1 MHAGCRQR
9 FHVHDAVQ
17 VIYVRRD
24 EINVVGGFRLERFF
38 KAEPPDILQTLAND
52 FVRAVLNPFGG
63 VGVRGS
69 AVRGVVFETAV
80 IGRIVGRRN
89 DHPIRQSALPAGVVG
104 EDGMRNHRRRG
115 VAHVRVDHNFH
126 AVARKNLNR
135 AVKRRLGQGVR
146 VHPNEEGASDASQFA
161 VFVNRLADGQHM
173 VLIEA
178 AA

>member
-1 MHAGCRQR
+1 MHAGRRQG
-9 FHVHDAVQ
+9 FHVHNAVQ
-17 VIYVRRD
+17 VVHVRRD
-24 EINVVGGFRLERFF
+24 QVNLVGGVGFERFF

-80 IGRIVGRRN
+80 IGRIVGRRD
-89 DHPIRQSALPAGVVG
+89 DHPIRQSALPASVVS
-104 EDGMRNHRRRG
+104 EDGVRNHRRRG

-135 AVKRRLGQGVR
+135 AVKRWLGEGVR
-146 VHPNEEGASDASQFA
+146 VHPNEEGASDAS
-161 VFVNRLADGQHM
+161 
-173 VLIEA
+173 
-178 AA
+178 